1 MIKNLFDS
9 CNLIMQSI
17 FGTDGIRGRFNREIT
32 YSLAFKVGYALG
44 STLEKK
50 NPVLIGRD
58 TRISGDILLQA
69 ITQGLNESGKKF
81 INLGICPTP
90 AIPFLIKQE
99 ELSSGIMISASH
111 NPPEY
116 NGIKIFDH
124 NGQKISKNFES
135 KIQKLIEESNQNIS
149 VPRKVISL
157 NKDKDLLNIYIK
169 SLIQTMDGEN
179 LSGLKIILDTCY
191 GSATTCAKKI
201 FQTLGADVRVINNS
215 KNGLKINMNCGST
228 NLEPLKQAL
237 RESPAD
243 MGFSF
248 DGDAD
253 RVIGIDSKG
262 NVLDGDHILFL
273 WGRELMEQ
281 KSLTNNLLI
290 STKMANL
297 GFEKAWKKIGG
308 NLYRTDVG
316 DKYVYEAIR
325 EKRAVLGGEQSG
337 HILSKINNFSGD
349 GILTALQIS
358 KYCKKKNINLN
369 DWLKSSFEPYPQKL
383 TNINLDF
390 NINKLNPET
399 KILIDQT
406 IEFFQEIYSDY
417 CRLYIR
423 PSGTEPVMRVLV
435 EAKNHKKVHSLS
447 SEITN
452 KLFLEINKITS

>member
-1 MIKNLFDS
+1 
-9 CNLIMQSI
+9 MQSI
-17 FGTDGIRGRFNREIT
+17 FGTDGIRGRFNEEIT
-32 YSLAFKVGYALG
+32 YSLAYKVGYALG
-44 STLEKK
+44 SSLEKK
-50 NPVLIGRD
+50 SPIIIGRD
-58 TRISGDILLQA
+58 TRVSGDILLQA
-69 ITQGLNESGKKF
+69 ITQGIIESGKKF

-99 ELSSGIMISASH
+99 NLSSGIMISASH

-124 NGQKISKNFES
+124 NGQKITKNFEN
-135 KIQKLIEESNQNIS
+135 KIQKIVEESNLNIS
-149 VPRKVISL
+149 KNAKEISL
-157 NKDKDLLNIYIK
+157 RTNKELLDIYMK
-169 SLIQTMDGEN
+169 SLIKTMGGEK
-179 LSGLKIILDTCY
+179 LTGMKIILDTCY

-201 FQTLGADVRVINNS
+201 FQSLGADVRVINNS

-228 NLEPLKQAL
+228 NLEPLKKAL

-281 KSLTNNLLI
+281 KILTNNLLI
-290 STKMANL
+290 STQMANL

-308 NLYRTDVG
+308 ILYRTDVG
-316 DKYVYEAIR
+316 DKHVHDAI
-325 EKRAVLGGEQSG
+325 KKNGAVLGGEQSG

-369 DWLKSSFEPYPQKL
+369 DWLKSSFEPFSQKL
-383 TNINLDF
+383 TNIKLDF
-390 NINKLNPET
+390 NINKLNPKN
-399 KILIDQT
+399 KILIDES
-406 IEFFQEIYSDY
+406 IKNFQAIYSKN
-417 CRLYIR
+417 CRVYIR
-423 PSGTEPVMRVLV
+423 PSGTEPVIRVLV
-435 EAKNHKKVHSLS
+435 EAKNHKEVHSLS

-452 KLFLEINKITS
+452 KLFLEIDKITNQR

>member
-1 MIKNLFDS
+1 
-9 CNLIMQSI
+9 MQSI
-17 FGTDGIRGRFNREIT
+17 FGTDGIRGRFNEEIT
-32 YSLAFKVGYALG
+32 YSLAYKVGYSLG
-44 STLEKK
+44 LTLENK
-50 NPVLIGRD
+50 NPILIGRD

-90 AIPFLIKQE
+90 AIPFLIKQKN
-99 ELSSGIMISASH
+99 LSSGIMISASH

-124 NGQKISKNFES
+124 NGQKITKYYEN
-135 KIQKLIEESNQNIS
+135 KIQKLIEDSNHNIS
-149 VPRKVISL
+149 VPKRLIPL
-157 NKDKDLLNIYIK
+157 NTNKDLFDIYIK

-179 LSGLKIILDTCY
+179 LSGLRIILDTCY
-191 GSATTCAKKI
+191 GSATTCAKRI
-201 FQTLGADVRVINNS
+201 FQSLGADVKVINNS
-215 KNGLKINMNCGST
+215 KNGLKINLNCGST
-228 NLEPLKQAL
+228 NLEPLKKAL

-253 RVIGIDSKG
+253 RVIGIDSEG

-281 KSLTNNLLI
+281 KILTNNLLV
-290 STKMANL
+290 STQMANL
-297 GFEKAWKKIGG
+297 GFEKSWKKIGG
-308 NLYRTDVG
+308 ILHRTDVG
-316 DKYVYEAIR
+316 DKYVHDAIKK
-325 EKRAVLGGEQSG
+325 KRAVLGGEQSG

-358 KYCKKKNINLN
+358 KYCKKKNIYLN
-369 DWLKSSFEPYPQKL
+369 DWLKSSFEPFPQKL

-390 NINKLNPET
+390 NINKLNSKT

-406 IEFFQEIYSDY
+406 IENFQAIYSDN
-417 CRLYIR
+417 CRVYIR
-423 PSGTEPVMRVLV
+423 PSGTEPVIRVLV

-447 SEITN
+447 NEIKN
-452 KLFLEINKITS
+452 KLFLEINKIIN

>member
-1 MIKNLFDS
+1 
-9 CNLIMQSI
+9 MQSI
-17 FGTDGIRGRFNREIT
+17 FGTDGIRGKFNKEIT
-32 YSLAFKVGYALG
+32 YSLAYNIGYALG
-44 STLEKK
+44 FTSENN
-50 NPVLIGRD
+50 NPILIGRD
-58 TRISGDILLQA
+58 TRISGDILLQGIA
-69 ITQGLNESGKKF
+69 RGINASGKKF
-81 INLGICPTP
+81 LNLGICPTP
-90 AIPFLIKQE
+90 AVPFLIKKE
-99 ELSSGIMISASH
+99 KMSCGIMISASH

-124 NGQKISKNFES
+124 NGQKITKYFEN
-135 KIQKLIEESNQNIS
+135 KIQKLIEESNHNIS
-149 VPRKVISL
+149 VPRKMIPQNT
-157 NKDKDLLNIYIK
+157 NKDLIDFYIK
-169 SLIQTMDGEN
+169 SLIQTMGGEN

-191 GSATTCAKKI
+191 GSAATCAKKI
-201 FQTLGADVRVINNS
+201 FQSLGADVRVINNS

-228 NLEPLKQAL
+228 NLEPLKKAL

-262 NVLDGDHILFL
+262 NILDGDHILFL

-281 KSLTNNLLI
+281 KTLTNNLLI

-308 NLYRTDVG
+308 ILYRTDVG
-316 DKYVYEAIR
+316 DKYVHDAIK

-369 DWLKSSFEPYPQKL
+369 DWLKSSFEPFPQKL

-390 NINKLNPET
+390 NINKLNQKN
-399 KILIDQT
+399 KILIGQSIDN
-406 IEFFQEIYSDY
+406 FQAIYSDN
-417 CRLYIR
+417 CRVYIR

-435 EAKNHKKVHSLS
+435 EAKNHKKVDSLS

-452 KLFLEINKITS
+452 KLFLQIDKITN